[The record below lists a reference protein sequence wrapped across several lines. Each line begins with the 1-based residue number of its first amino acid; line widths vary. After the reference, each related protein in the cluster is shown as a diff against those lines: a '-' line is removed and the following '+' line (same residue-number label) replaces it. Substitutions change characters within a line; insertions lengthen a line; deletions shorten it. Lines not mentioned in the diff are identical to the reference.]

1 MRKSKNPERLAELTL
16 ARATGRLIKGYR
28 KEANNRT
35 SGFEAFHVGA
45 RSIEGFGSVKARV
58 PPFKVRCWECNQ

>member
-35 SGFEAFHVGA
+35 SGFEAFHVG

-58 PPFKVRCWECNQ
+58 PPSKVRCRECNQ